1 MSKNQFQD
9 RRKDERKPLVT
20 QAALLLDTYNLEGT
34 SVNISR
40 HGLRLDTDN
49 PIKFK
54 VQYDL
59 GTGMTQREV
68 FLVWADKKEDGKM
81 MYGFELSPDSEGWNL

>member
-1 MSKNQFQD
+1 M
-9 RRKDERKPLVT
+9 E
-20 QAALLLDTYNLEGT
+20 TYNLEGT
-34 SVNISR
+34 SVNISE

-68 FLVWADKKEDGKM
+68 FLVWAGKKEDGKM

>member
-1 MSKNQFQD
+1 MRNDQVRD
-9 RRKDERKPLVT
+9 RRRGERKSFAT
-20 QAALLLDTYNLEGT
+20 QAALLLETYNLEGT
-34 SVNISR
+34 SVNISE

-68 FLVWADKKEDGKM
+68 CLVWAGKKEDGKM

>member
-1 MSKNQFQD
+1 MRKNQAQD
-9 RRKDERKPLVT
+9 RRKHERKSFVT

-34 SVNISR
+34 SVNISKN
-40 HGLRLDTDN
+40 GLRLDTDN

-81 MYGFELSPDSEGWNL
+81 MYGFELSPDSEGWSL